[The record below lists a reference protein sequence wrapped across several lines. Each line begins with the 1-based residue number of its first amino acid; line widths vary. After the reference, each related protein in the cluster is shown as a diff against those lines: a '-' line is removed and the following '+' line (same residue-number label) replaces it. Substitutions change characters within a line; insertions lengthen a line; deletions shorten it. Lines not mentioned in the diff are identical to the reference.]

1 MEIPSQVPVLPIRNA
16 VVFPGATMPLVV
28 GRPRSVNALKEAQV
42 HNNLIVVVTQ
52 RVLSKGDPAVEDL
65 YQFGTLCRIENV
77 VTTDQGGFQVVVSGV
92 ARYHAIEYTSG
103 DNFLSVRGETVADAY
118 GSDQLRTQALFN
130 NLKDLAR
137 TFVELLPGVGEHMN
151 KLLEKMN
158 DPGQLTN
165 MAAAYL
171 NIPVQ
176 EKQTLLEEV
185 QVETRLEKLL
195 SHMIREREVLQIQ
208 KDIHEKMSDRLSKA
222 QREAILREQM
232 RTIQT
237 ELGEDE
243 DSVSNEFK
251 RKILEAG
258 LPEDVKKIADEELKR
273 LEMVNQSSPEY
284 QVIRN
289 YLDWI
294 CAMPW
299 SKSTQ
304 DEINLEKAEKILN
317 EDHFGLERVK
327 KRILEFLAVA
337 KLKNDLRGPIL
348 CLVGP
353 PGVGKTSLGQS
364 IAKALGKKFIR
375 SSLGGVRDEAEIR
388 GHRRTYIGAM
398 PGRIVQSLKRVGVKN
413 PVFMLDEIDKLSMS
427 FQGDPA
433 SALLEVLDPEQ
444 NKDFVDHYLD
454 VSFNLS
460 NVFFIATANVVDT
473 IPGPLRDRMEII
485 DVSGYT
491 IPEKLHIAKQYLVPK
506 QFTEHGLKME
516 NLLLP
521 DETILRVI
529 THYTRESGVRELQ
542 RQIAS
547 LCRGAA
553 VEVLKK
559 KEAQPAP
566 STEVGDESVP
576 TLVDQ
581 MTIESEQVVKY
592 LGPEKY
598 LPESSQKIAKPG
610 VVTGLAWT
618 PHGGDI
624 LFIEASNMPGS
635 GKMTLTGQLGD
646 VMKESAQIALS
657 LVRGAARR
665 VAPTF
670 NFDKED
676 IHIHVPSGAI
686 PKDGP
691 SAGVTMISALASMV
705 AGKPVSPK
713 TAMTGEITLRGAVL
727 PIGGVRE
734 KLVAAHRAGIE
745 KIYLPKQNERDLS
758 EVPEEVKSKLQIKL
772 VETVDELLT
781 DVLGFSL
788 QTLEPW
794 IKPSIPDHEGGLG
807 EGAH

>member
-1 MEIPSQVPVLPIRNA
+1 
-16 VVFPGATMPLVV
+16 MPLVV
-28 GRPRSVNALKEAQV
+28 GRPRSVNALKEAQAN
-42 HNNLIVVVTQ
+42 NNLIVVVTQ
-52 RVLSKGDPAVEDL
+52 RVLSKGDPSIEDL
-65 YQFGTLCRIENV
+65 YQTGTLCKIENV

-92 ARYHAIEYTSG
+92 ARYRAIEYSNGET
-103 DNFLSVRGETVADAY
+103 FLSVRGESVADVF

-158 DPGQLTN
+158 DSAQLTN

-251 RKILEAG
+251 RKINDAG

-289 YLDWI
+289 YLDWL

-299 SKSTQ
+299 TKSTQ
-304 DEINLEKAEKILN
+304 DEINLANAEKILN

-364 IAKALGKKFIR
+364 IARALGKKFIR

-413 PVFMLDEIDKLSMS
+413 PVFMLDEIDKLSSS

-454 VSFNLS
+454 VSFDLS

-506 QFTEHGLKME
+506 QFTEHGLKADQ
-516 NLLLP
+516 LSLP
-521 DETILRVI
+521 DETVLRVI

-559 KEAQPAP
+559 
-566 STEVGDESVP
+566 TETQATDMP
-576 TLVDQ
+576 TEQ
-581 MTIESEQVVKY
+581 MTITVDEVTKY
-592 LGPEKY
+592 LGPERY
-598 LPESSQKIAKPG
+598 LPESSQKTSKPG

-624 LFIEASNMPGS
+624 LFIESTNMPGT

-665 VAPTF
+665 VAPSF

-691 SAGVTMISALASMV
+691 SAGVTMLTALASMV
-705 AGKPVSPK
+705 AGKSVSPK
-713 TAMTGEITLRGAVL
+713 VAMTGEITLRGAVL

-745 KIYLPKQNERDLS
+745 KIYLPKQNERDLA
-758 EVPEEVKSKLQIKL
+758 EVPAEVKSKLQIKF

-781 DVLGFSL
+781 DVFGFSL

-794 IKPSIPDHEGGLG
+794 IKPPVGDHDGGIG